1 MSHDMPENAA
11 EVLESLLLE
20 EPSNIKVCVKRGQ
33 AESFSLSEC
42 LMTCLRMLVCY
53 SPRNPVTFR

>member
-33 AESFSLSEC
+33 AESFSDKFC
-42 LMTCLRMLVCY
+42 LWGGEVEFVIV
-53 SPRNPVTFR
+53 SHA